1 VKGPVA
7 AAKTGSIPSLNPVG
21 SVPTAFP
28 FSLVAPPTT
37 VPTATSQG
45 TLLSSLKI
53 TYFQEKEYFSRI
65 LNP

>member
-1 VKGPVA
+1 MKGPVA

-45 TLLSSLKI
+45 LSSLKI
-53 TYFQEKEYFSRI
+53 SYFQEKEYF
-65 LNP
+65 LNI